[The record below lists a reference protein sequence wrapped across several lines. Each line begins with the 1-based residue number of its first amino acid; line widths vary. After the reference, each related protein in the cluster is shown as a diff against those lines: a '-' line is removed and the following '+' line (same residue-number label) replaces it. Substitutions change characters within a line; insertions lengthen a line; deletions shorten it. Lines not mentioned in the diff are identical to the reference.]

1 MHELRLVGL
10 NDAGTHLVLVG
21 RDGKEFSLALDER
34 LVAAMR
40 RDRARLGQLQI
51 ELEPQLRPREIQS
64 RLRSGESVAEVAA
77 AAQVSRNRIERFAGP
92 VLAERQHVAMSARK
106 APVRRGPDGASV
118 SLGEIVAERLEA
130 RGVGADALDWDAWR
144 RDDGRWAIRLG
155 YLAGGK
161 QSVAHWVYDTNAR
174 QVTCE
179 DDEARWLTEDRPQPS
194 PDPPRPTVPR
204 LVSVMDAGANQPATA
219 VQPGQPPRR
228 GEVAEPAPSAAGAP
242 AATAVASASP
252 GQSSSKRPDEAPSPH
267 PERLPAAVRF
277 AVPLTERLTGATDS
291 QALKDGVRPGKRATV
306 PSWDEIVFGRREPD

>member
-1 MHELRLVGL
+1 MHELRLAGL
-10 NDAGTHLVLVG
+10 NDAGTHLVLIG
-21 RDGKEFSLALDER
+21 PDGKEFRLALDER

-64 RLRSGESVAEVAA
+64 RLRSGESIAEVAA

-106 APVRRGPDGASV
+106 APVRREDGSSV
-118 SLGEIVAERLEA
+118 PLGEIVTERLEA

-161 QSVAHWVYDTNAR
+161 QSVACWVYDTSAR

-179 DDEARWLTEDRPQPS
+179 DDGAVADR
-194 PDPPRPTVPR
+194 V
-204 LVSVMDAGANQPATA
+204 
-219 VQPGQPPRR
+219 
-228 GEVAEPAPSAAGAP
+228 P
-242 AATAVASASP
+242 AAT
-252 GQSSSKRPDEAPSPH
+252 
-267 PERLPAAVRF
+267 
-277 AVPLTERLTGATDS
+277 
-291 QALKDGVRPGKRATV
+291 
-306 PSWDEIVFGRREPD
+306 